1 MEQLPNIEELQAQ
14 MMDGNDDDEEEAA
27 VPDED
32 TTDRLGFIQT
42 IPQPIANGT
51 TEKIEVSATTPRTK
65 LSLSFYSNGITLTSP
80 KDEKMHL
87 DPSCIKHV
95 IMFPKREDCI
105 KKPKLNKE
113 GTNIIVSGS
122 ILLFILNENKVEFR
136 NKALTQ
142 ICLQLPNH
150 HSCPVDFGDTAR
162 PSEQQMTDACLDSFE
177 EKIVTL
183 LKTALGVEKKLY
195 RVYNPKF
202 HNVKNLTCY
211 AFQSDDGGDNR
222 SIMQGQMPYLKCY
235 HGVNDGV
242 IFPMEEGLLFFKPP
256 LFVHRSDLHSIAVG
270 RGGGSRYVDIQ
281 AVLDGKDGEQE
292 NMEFTNIDREEMQ
305 VLNNYIHKTLVP
317 AMAKDAN
324 ESDDENDDEDMHE
337 VKADP
342 DTLEEENDSSS
353 RKRPRRGAAL
363 AARKATKQ
371 EMQSTAQTTKND
383 SDEEDDDD
391 DDGDFDTGHKSES
404 SSDDDDDDDD
414 DDNEDSGSEEEF
426 VSESEHGSDGTV
438 SEED

>member
-14 MMDGNDDDEEEAA
+14 MMEGNDEEEAA
-27 VPDED
+27 VPEVD
-32 TTDRLGFIQT
+32 TTDQLGFIQT
-42 IPQPIANGT
+42 VPQPMTNGT
-51 TEKIEVSATTPRTK
+51 TEVIEVSATTPRTK
-65 LSLSFYSNGITLTSP
+65 LSLSFYSNGIALTSP

-87 DPSCIKHV
+87 DPSCVKHV

-113 GTNIIVSGS
+113 GTNIILSGS

-150 HSCPVDFGDTAR
+150 HSDLVDLGDTAR
-162 PSEQQMTDACLDSFE
+162 PSEQQIMAACQDTFE

-183 LKTALGVEKKLY
+183 LKSALGVEKKLY
-195 RVYNPKF
+195 RAYNPKF

-211 AFQSDDGGDNR
+211 TFQSDDGGDNR
-222 SIMQGQMPYLKCY
+222 SIMQGKMPYLKCY

-292 NMEFTNIDREEMQ
+292 NLEFTNIDREEMQ

-324 ESDDENDDEDMHE
+324 ESDDENEDILHE

-342 DTLEEENDSSS
+342 DTVAEENGSSS

-363 AARKATKQ
+363 VARKVAKQ
-371 EMQSTAQTTKND
+371 EMQSTAQATNNE
-383 SDEEDDDD
+383 SDGDDEDD
-391 DDGDFDTGHKSES
+391 DFDTGHKSES
-404 SSDDDDDDDD
+404 SSSDDDDD
-414 DDNEDSGSEEEF
+414 SASEEEF
-426 VSESEHGSDGTV
+426 LSESEHESDGTV

>member
-1 MEQLPNIEELQAQ
+1 MEQLPNIEELQAL
-14 MMDGNDDDEEEAA
+14 MMDGNDDEAAA
-27 VPDED
+27 VPEED
-32 TTDRLGFIQT
+32 ITDRLGFIQT
-42 IPQPIANGT
+42 IPHPMANGT
-51 TEKIEVSATTPRTK
+51 IEEIEVSATTPRTK
-65 LSLSFYSNGITLTSP
+65 LSLSFYSNGILLTSP
-80 KDEKMHL
+80 KDEKMYL
-87 DPSCIKHV
+87 DPSCVKHV

-113 GTNIIVSGS
+113 DTNIIVSGS
-122 ILLFILNENKVEFR
+122 ILLFILNESKVEFR

-150 HSCPVDFGDTAR
+150 HSDPVDFGDIAR
-162 PSEQQMTDACLDSFE
+162 PSEQQMMAACQDSFE
-177 EKIVTL
+177 DKIVTL

-211 AFQSDDGGDNR
+211 TFQSDDGGDNR

-256 LFVHRSDLHSIAVG
+256 LFIHRSDLHSIAVG

-292 NMEFTNIDREEMQ
+292 NLEFTNIDREEMQ

-324 ESDDENDDEDMHE
+324 ESDDEDDDEDMHE

-342 DTLEEENDSSS
+342 DTVVEENDSSS
-353 RKRPRRGAAL
+353 RKRQRRGAAL

-371 EMQSTAQTTKND
+371 EMQSISQTTKND
-383 SDEEDDDD
+383 SDEDDEDEDD
-391 DDGDFDTGHKSES
+391 DFDTGHKSES
-404 SSDDDDDDDD
+404 SDDDDDDDD
-414 DDNEDSGSEEEF
+414 SASEEEF
-426 VSESEHGSDGTV
+426 VSESEHESDGTV